1 MKKYIKSIKEIFINL
16 MYILS
21 IFLLVYSIFTLFL
34 DSLDSG
40 EYELSIS
47 SKNEKE
53 IHNLLSKNYKNLEL
67 ERITKLKLEPL
78 LGESRLYLYSSFH
91 LLGTYTIGEGDEV
104 GNYML
109 EHGNNPSGKHLLYIL
124 LSLIVMLS
132 IKSYK
137 NTNILDNSN

>member
-1 MKKYIKSIKEIFINL
+1 MKKNIKSIKEIFINL

-34 DSLDSG
+34 DSLDSR

-78 LGESRLYLYSSFH
+78 LGESRLYLYSNFR

>member
-1 MKKYIKSIKEIFINL
+1 MKKNIKSIKEIFINL

-40 EYELSIS
+40 EYEMSIS

-78 LGESRLYLYSSFH
+78 LGESRLYLYSNFH
-91 LLGTYTIGEGDEV
+91 LLGAYTIGEGDEV

>member
-1 MKKYIKSIKEIFINL
+1 M
-16 MYILS
+16 
-21 IFLLVYSIFTLFL
+21 
-34 DSLDSG
+34 
-40 EYELSIS
+40 SIS

-78 LGESRLYLYSSFH
+78 LGESRLYLYSNFH

>member
-1 MKKYIKSIKEIFINL
+1 MKKNIKSIKEIFINL

-34 DSLDSG
+34 DSLDSR

-67 ERITKLKLEPL
+67 Q
-78 LGESRLYLYSSFH
+78 
-91 LLGTYTIGEGDEV
+91 V
-104 GNYML
+104 N
-109 EHGNNPSGKHLLYIL
+109 
-124 LSLIVMLS
+124 
-132 IKSYK
+132 K
-137 NTNILDNSN
+137 NL